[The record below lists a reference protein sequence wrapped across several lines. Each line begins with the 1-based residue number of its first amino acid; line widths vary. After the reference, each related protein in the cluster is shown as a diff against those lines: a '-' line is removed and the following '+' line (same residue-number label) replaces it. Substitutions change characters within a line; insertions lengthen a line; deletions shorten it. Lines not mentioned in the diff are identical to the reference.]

1 MKTLNL
7 IVILLVLVG
16 CSKEEQPAPIEQTQ
30 TTTTVTENNYLLTLQ
45 EVGSLTVYHKI
56 YLNGNEK
63 TSNSFNVKT
72 NDILTGYSFTVASNG
87 NTIGVI
93 VDLEGN
99 EVYNNVE
106 YKAQNDTLFHNYT
119 IN

>member
-1 MKTLNL
+1 MKTLKL

-16 CSKEEQPAPIEQTQ
+16 CSKEEQPTPIEQTN
-30 TTTTVTENNYLLTLQ
+30 TTQAVENNYLLTLQ

-72 NDILTGYSFTVASNG
+72 NDVLTGYSFTVASNG
-87 NTIGVI
+87 NTIGII

-106 YKAQNDTLFHNYT
+106 YKSQNDTLFHNYT